1 MVRTRLRENGASSIM
16 ILNSVISLIEKYKGL
31 VDCFVRIYKDEGLK
45 ALYGGMESR
54 MMGLV

>member
-1 MVRTRLRENGASSIM
+1 M
-16 ILNSVISLIEKYKGL
+16 ILNSVMSLIEKYKGL